1 MLHMRRTPRET
12 ARRAQ
17 DSITEVEDLLAGMES
32 VENPLSRLATIEREQ
47 GGVAYE
53 FEGPQTRKEHLEVLE
68 SLSRR
73 LWHMATTVVPEELR
87 ARILMQPDGGESDL
101 RLLRTYGKLI
111 DLPEPNLE
119 DSLDDD
125 PFDND
130 LALEGYDPFDELIES
145 FPFDD
150 DNRS

>member
-1 MLHMRRTPRET
+1 MRRKP
-12 ARRAQ
+12 RRAQ
-17 DSITEVEDLLAGMES
+17 DSISELEYLIDGMES
-32 VENPLSRLATIEREQ
+32 IENPLSRLATIEREQ

-53 FEGPQTRKEHLEVLE
+53 FEGPQTRKEHLLILE

-73 LWHMATTVVPEELR
+73 LWHMATAVVPEELR

-101 RLLRTYGKLI
+101 YLLRTYGKLI
-111 DLPEPNLE
+111 DLPEPDHD
-119 DSLDDD
+119 DSFDDYPFVDPALD
-125 PFDND
+125 
-130 LALEGYDPFDELIES
+130 GYIPIEEFLES

>member
-1 MLHMRRTPRET
+1 MMHMRRTTRK
-12 ARRAQ
+12 AQ
-17 DSITEVEDLLAGMES
+17 EVITELEELLVGMES
-32 VENPLSRLATIEREQ
+32 VENPLSCLATLEREQ
-47 GGVAYE
+47 GGKEYE

-87 ARILMQPDGGESDL
+87 ARILMQPDGGEADL
-101 RLLRTYGKLI
+101 RLLHTYSRLI
-111 DLPEPNLE
+111 DLPEPDSAE
-119 DSLDDD
+119 DSFGDDIE
-125 PFDND
+125 FDD
-130 LALEGYDPFDELIES
+130 LISFDEFLDS

>member
-1 MLHMRRTPRET
+1 MLHMRFA
-12 ARRAQ
+12 ARQMTRPAQ
-17 DSITEVEDLLAGMES
+17 SSITELEDLLAGMES

-47 GGVAYE
+47 GGAVYE
-53 FEGPQTRKEHLEVLE
+53 FEGPQTRQEHLKVLE

-87 ARILMQPDGGESDL
+87 ARILLESDGGESDL

-111 DLPEPNLE
+111 DLPEPDLE
-119 DSLDDD
+119 DSLDE

-130 LALEGYDPFDELIES
+130 PAFEGYDPIDEFIES

-150 DNRS
+150 DNHS